1 MSNSVWKGPFRYQ
14 LTYMGKSAGF
24 MVSIVLLVQILFS
37 AIAAAAEPGEP
48 IYSNAQESSSMI
60 YCFVLGC
67 CMWKESFHLSMATG
81 ITRRGI
87 FLASL
92 TSLLTLCVVLVP
104 VELLISFIANQFF
117 NAPTLFFLIYGQWE
131 NVASSFSNP
140 GFVIQGALVQI
151 AGSLAL
157 AYAGYFLGVI
167 FYVVPKWLRVVLAIF
182 IPITLFA
189 GIPSLILVLPHPLI
203 EELLNAFLLF
213 FRVPG
218 NLTLVF
224 FAAAILFAL
233 LAWIP
238 AHRAAL
244 MRNPQPSTA
253 TSG

>member
-14 LTYMGKSAGF
+14 LTYMGKSAGI

-104 VELLISFIANQFF
+104 VELLISFIANQFL

-140 GFVIQGALVQI
+140 GFVVQGALVQI

-224 FAAAILFAL
+224 FAAAVLFAL

-244 MRNPQPSTA
+244 MRNPQPSSA

>member
-14 LTYMGKSAGF
+14 LTYMGKSAGI

-140 GFVIQGALVQI
+140 GFVVQGALVKI

-167 FYVVPKWLRVVLAIF
+167 
-182 IPITLFA
+182 PITLCA

-224 FAAAILFAL
+224 FAAAVLFAL